1 MSEPRKIN
9 PAQVADTPI
18 LGTLEYIGSR
28 LPSDIALA
36 VLSRLRATFESLAE
50 CGRSHPEA
58 AARRAVE
65 AGAKAREIEAELIRR
80 EVDGQARRFREG
92 GSF

>member
-1 MSEPRKIN
+1 MSEQRKIN

-36 VLSRLRATFESLAE
+36 ILSRLRATFESLAD
-50 CGRSHPEA
+50 CGRTTPETA
-58 AARRAVE
+58 ASRAAE
-65 AGAKAREIEAELIRR
+65 AGGRAREIEAELIRR
-80 EVDGQARRFREG
+80 EVARESPRWREG
-92 GSF
+92 GY